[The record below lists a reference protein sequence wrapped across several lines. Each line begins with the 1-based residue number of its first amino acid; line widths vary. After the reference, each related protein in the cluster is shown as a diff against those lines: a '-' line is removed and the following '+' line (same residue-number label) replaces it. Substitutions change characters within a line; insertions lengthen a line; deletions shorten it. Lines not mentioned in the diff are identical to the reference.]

1 MNLLQQLSEINL
13 TKQEIEAAIEI
24 CDHAVETYNENLES
38 LDKVISLYEKSNDL
52 GTIKMMVE
60 KDDGFEAKSQTIEE
74 VKAYRVQLI
83 DENQKTIDLLA
94 STSQKL
100 RKLTKIFTA

>member
-13 TKQEIEAAIEI
+13 TKQEIEAVIEV

-38 LDKVISLYEKSNDL
+38 LDKVIALYEKSNDV
-52 GTIKMMVE
+52 GVIKMIIE
-60 KDDGFEAKSQTIEE
+60 KDDGFETKSQSLEE
-74 VKAYRVQLI
+74 VKAYRMQLV
-83 DENQKTIDLLA
+83 DDNQKTIDLLA

-100 RKLTKIFTA
+100 HELTKIFTA